1 VQRKGGFHIWI
12 CIAADWEHIRLIGDY
27 HFAPQ
32 SGRSL
37 ENLRPLRLQEEEE
50 SA

>member
-1 VQRKGGFHIWI
+1 L
-12 CIAADWEHIRLIGDY
+12 IRDS

-32 SGRSL
+32 SARSL
-37 ENLRPLRLQEEEE
+37 ENLRPLRLQEGEE